1 MASVLCTGADS
12 VLLETRKLIL
22 EQAGHTVIS
31 ATHQD
36 EVIAACK
43 AGKIDV
49 AVIGQSISS
58 NNKRL
63 VSSLVRQHCP
73 GAKVLEL
80 YRPTE
85 GRIIPDADSWLE
97 VPALVPQDL
106 AIWVERLAE
115 ETRNHGDKLR
125 SLSETPTNRNL

>member
-1 MASVLCTGADS
+1 MASVLCTGADP

-31 ATHQD
+31 A
-36 EVIAACK
+36 
-43 AGKIDV
+43 GKIDV

-58 NNKRL
+58 NNKRI